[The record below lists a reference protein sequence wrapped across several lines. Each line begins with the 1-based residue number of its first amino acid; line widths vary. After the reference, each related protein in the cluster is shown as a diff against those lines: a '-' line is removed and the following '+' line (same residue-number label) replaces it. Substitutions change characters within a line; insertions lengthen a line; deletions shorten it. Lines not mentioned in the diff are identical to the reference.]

1 MATITIIGIGQ
12 IGSALAFVAAENGNE
27 VRLVGTPVDRKVVD
41 ACRKDG
47 RHPKLDTPYP
57 EGFKY
62 YYCEHWQEA
71 VKGADFVIGSISS
84 YGVAWFLKDILM
96 KMDPSQPVLSAAKGL
111 MDQPDGSLL
120 SYPAYW
126 ERELCKCGIERD
138 IYALGGPGTADG
150 IIHHDPT
157 QVVLCGKDAAILRMM
172 KKALQTS
179 WFQISLTRDAIG
191 LESAVA
197 VKNAYALGVAMALG
211 FAHRRDPRD
220 ENSHV
225 NSQAA
230 VFYQAAKEMVR
241 ILTLQKADYDSVLV
255 GLGDLFVT
263 ATGAR
268 TRKLGI
274 LLGEGKTV
282 QEAQEILGSM
292 TLESLVIVR
301 RLQNALSIRARKGQ
315 VKLEDFPLLQF
326 VCDVLDGK
334 SVEDLPWERFTFEN
348 L

>member
-1 MATITIIGIGQ
+1 MAIITIIGIGQ
-12 IGSALAFVAAENGNE
+12 MGSALAFVAAENGNE
-27 VRLVGTPVDRKVVD
+27 VRLVGTPVDKKVVE

-57 EGFKY
+57 AGMQY

-71 VKGADFVIGSISS
+71 VKGADFVISAISS
-84 YGVAWFLKDILM
+84 YGVAWFLKDILR
-96 KMDPSQPVLSAAKGL
+96 KMDPSLPVLSAAKGL
-111 MDQPDGSLL
+111 MDQPDGSLI

-126 ERELCKCGIERD
+126 ERELRKSGIERD

-157 QVVLCGKDAAILRMM
+157 QVVLCGKDPAILKRMQ
-172 KKALQTS
+172 KALQTS
-179 WFQISLTRDAIG
+179 WFQISLTHDAIG

-197 VKNAYALGVAMALG
+197 IKNAYALGVAMALG
-211 FAHRRDPRD
+211 FAHRRDPRE

-230 VFYQAAKEMVR
+230 VFYQAAKEMIR
-241 ILTLQKADYDSVLV
+241 ILALQKADNDSALV

-282 QEAQEILGSM
+282 EEAQQILGTM
-292 TLESLVIVR
+292 TLESLVIAR
-301 RLQNALSIRARKGQ
+301 RLQNALSIQARKGL
-315 VKLEDFPLLQF
+315 VKTEDFPLLQF
-326 VCDVLDGK
+326 VTDVLDGK
-334 SVEDLPWERFTFEN
+334 AVEDLPWDRFSFEN

>member
-1 MATITIIGIGQ
+1 MQ
-12 IGSALAFVAAENGNE
+12 
-27 VRLVGTPVDRKVVD
+27 
-41 ACRKDG
+41 
-47 RHPKLDTPYP
+47 
-57 EGFKY
+57 Y

-71 VKGADFVIGSISS
+71 VKGADFVISAISS
-84 YGVAWFLKDILM
+84 YGVAWFLKDILR
-96 KMDPSQPVLSAAKGL
+96 KMDPSLPVLSAAKGL
-111 MDQPDGSLL
+111 MDQPDGSLI

-126 ERELCKCGIERD
+126 ERELRKSGIERD

-157 QVVLCGKDAAILRMM
+157 LVVLCGKDPAILKRMQ
-172 KKALQTS
+172 KALQTS
-179 WFQISLTRDAIG
+179 WFQISLTHDAIG

-197 VKNAYALGVAMALG
+197 IKNAYALGVAMALG
-211 FAHRRDPRD
+211 FAHRRDPRE

-230 VFYQAAKEMVR
+230 VFYQAAKEMIR
-241 ILTLQKADYDSVLV
+241 ILALQKADNDSALV

-282 QEAQEILGSM
+282 EEAQQILGTM
-292 TLESLVIVR
+292 TLESLVIAR
-301 RLQNALSIRARKGQ
+301 RLQNALSIQARKGL
-315 VKLEDFPLLQF
+315 VKTEDFPLLQF
-326 VCDVLDGK
+326 VTDVLDGK
-334 SVEDLPWERFTFEN
+334 AVEDLPWDRFSFEN